1 MDLERDDLVE
11 YLSRLFLQK
20 ILQELDNLDAAG
32 LLVDEDLLNRFNLTL
47 KTEMSRESLIPDDE
61 LIDEAIDKAFVE
73 IVRIRQHKH

>member
-1 MDLERDDLVE
+1 MDSERDDFVE

-20 ILQELDNLDAAG
+20 ILQELDTLDAAG

-47 KTEMSRESLIPDDE
+47 KAEMSRESLIPDDG
-61 LIDEAIDKAFVE
+61 LIDEAIDKAFIE